1 MLLAYLKDLSFLP
14 VAKCQPWDIAKSRLQ
29 SLCKNPNNLMTRLHY
44 TNKDTGT
51 CWPPK
56 FHSPVKSVHLFLTF
70 SLFIL
75 ASFTRSS
82 FYLDT
87 MRRLPIVRKPR
98 SRCLSRHWL
107 TDSWAPWLREPFGY
121 SDMGQE
127 HRLPL
132 LVSQLTSLS
141 GLMETSL
148 EPKSWWLRVCGAA
161 HPGLLKIPQR
171 RVPTISY
178 SAWSRCIPPH
188 GCVDIFVTSLKL

>member
-1 MLLAYLKDLSFLP
+1 MLLAYLKDLSFLH
-14 VAKCQPWDIAKSRLQ
+14 VAKCQPWDIAKSRLR
-29 SLCKNPNNLMTRLHY
+29 KNPNILMTRLHY
-44 TNKDTGT
+44 TNKDMGT
-51 CWPPK
+51 CWPPQIPFSCK
-56 FHSPVKSVHLFLTF
+56 ICSSFLTF

-75 ASFTRSS
+75 APFTRSS

-107 TDSWAPWLREPFGY
+107 TQLLGILVTGALRIH

-132 LVSQLTSLS
+132 LVSQFTTPLS
-141 GLMETSL
+141 ELVETSL
-148 EPKSWWLRVCGAA
+148 EPKSWWLRVCGAS

-188 GCVDIFVTSLKL
+188 GCVDVFVTSLKL